1 MRGTTSFL
9 PLPPPVTI
17 YMYLNYLYIQCIL
30 YMWYPHKQC
39 ILYMWYHFYS
49 ACKIYVLR
57 VILRIKSH
65 LFIHK
70 HCSWSRM
77 SKWMVQ
83 EELPKSI
90 HILQKSTHRYF
101 FLSLLFTVL
110 YFIISL
116 ILKIITIYILVEIFS
131 VSNTKKHLKCFI
143 GWRMYSGNHWQTW
156 VLFDGKFSV
165 FRRTTRK
172 SNNYL

>member
-1 MRGTTSFL
+1 MVSFL
-9 PLPPPVTI
+9 FCMQSICSTCDIENKESLV
-17 YMYLNYLYIQCIL
+17 YL
-30 YMWYPHKQC
+30 
-39 ILYMWYHFYS
+39 
-49 ACKIYVLR
+49 
-57 VILRIKSH
+57 
-65 LFIHK
+65 

-101 FLSLLFTVL
+101 LSSLFTVL

-116 ILKIITIYILVEIFS
+116 ILKIITIYILIEIFS
-131 VSNTKKHLKCFI
+131 VSNTKNQLKCFI
-143 GWRMYSGNHWQTW
+143 GWRMYSGNHWQTR
-156 VLFDGKFSV
+156 VLFDGEFSV

>member
-30 YMWYPHKQC
+30 YIWYHHKQC

-49 ACKIYVLR
+49 ACKIYVLP
-57 VILRIKSH
+57 VILRIKNH

-83 EELPKSI
+83 EELPKLI

-101 FLSLLFTVL
+101 FFYHYYLLYCILLFHLFKNYNYL
-110 YFIISL
+110 YFSEIIS
-116 ILKIITIYILVEIFS
+116 
-131 VSNTKKHLKCFI
+131 VSYTKK
-143 GWRMYSGNHWQTW
+143 
-156 VLFDGKFSV
+156 
-165 FRRTTRK
+165 
-172 SNNYL
+172 NNWNIL